1 MINEFI
7 VVLKDSRYIPITTES
22 NQPLMEDEK
31 MNFVVSEFNK
41 AKLDLNLID
50 YISDV
55 ESVKNNSSLERVVWV
70 KNKFII
76 FLKDER
82 FIKIE
87 VESLNAMTLEE
98 KMEYAVE
105 HLKMTG
111 VNVDKISHIGDE
123 NELQSKTNATLF
135 AWGITAILI
144 IVAFIFIF

>member
-31 MNFVVSEFNK
+31 MNFV
-41 AKLDLNLID
+41 D